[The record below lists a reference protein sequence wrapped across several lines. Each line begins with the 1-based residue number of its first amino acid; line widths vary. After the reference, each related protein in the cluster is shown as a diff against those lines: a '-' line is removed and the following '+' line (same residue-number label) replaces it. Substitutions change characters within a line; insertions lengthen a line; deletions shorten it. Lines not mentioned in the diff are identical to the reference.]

1 MSLENLL
8 KLPYEERKSVI
19 AQLSFKER
27 LALQKFVSEV
37 SPYTKYQENP
47 VGFVQEALHET
58 LWSKQKEILE
68 SVRDNKRTAVPAC
81 HAPGKSH
88 IAARAVAWWVSS
100 FPPGTAQVVTTAPNY
115 RQVRTI
121 LWSHIQRTWDR
132 HGLPGE
138 VFTTEWRIGR
148 EIAAY
153 GFSGQQHDEAVV
165 QGIHAPHLLIVVD
178 EAAGISPMVGTAL
191 EALMTGGHTRM
202 LVLGN
207 PPTDNE
213 GSWFER
219 ACNSPNY
226 NLVPISAYDTPNFTG
241 EDSGMCK
248 SCPSQVPPHEVKT
261 HLVDKEWVDE
271 VTREFG
277 SDSAFVE
284 ARVLAKFPRAVNNKT
299 IPLNWIEKSADN
311 EFAEEG
317 HIRLGVDIASGGG
330 DEFVIA
336 WADGSIGSIKHRSS
350 GSANANALDVAGVIL
365 QSILDAEKVHKER
378 GLVDPVRVKID
389 SIGVG
394 WGIVSTLLN
403 WGKEKKHGAQ
413 IIGVNV
419 AEKAHDSIRFTSQR
433 AELWWT
439 GRQLLQ
445 PDDAGMQQIR
455 LDIDQRT
462 QAQLS
467 APTYSSDS
475 GGRIAIE
482 AKKHMKS
489 RNVGSPDRAEA
500 ILLAFYEPPTKRNIM
515 PVAPINIGQRNSWS
529 IG

>member
-8 KLPYEERKSVI
+8 RLPSEERASY
-19 AQLSFKER
+19 LSKLSRQER
-27 LALQKFVSEV
+27 MMLAEYLSQV
-37 SPYTKYQENP
+37 SPFTKYQNDP
-47 VGFVQEALHET
+47 VSFVQEALDET

-121 LWSHIQRTWDR
+121 LWSHIQRVWDR

-178 EAAGISPMVGTAL
+178 EAAGISPLIGTAL

-219 ACNSPNY
+219 SCNSPNY

-248 SCPSQVPPHEVKT
+248 SCPSTVLPHEVKT

-271 VTREFG
+271 VNREFG
-277 SDSAFVE
+277 SDSSFVE

-299 IPLNWIEKSADN
+299 IPLSWIEQSEEN
-311 EFAEEG
+311 ELASEG
-317 HIRLGVDIASGGG
+317 PIKLGVDIASGGG

-336 WADGSIGSIKHRSS
+336 KADGQIGSIIHRSS

-365 QSILDAEKVHKER
+365 QAILDAQEIHDQR
-378 GLVDPVRVKID
+378 GYSDRVRVKID

-394 WGIVSTLLN
+394 WGIVSTLEG
-403 WGKEKKHGAQ
+403 WRKEKRHNAQ

-419 AEKAHDSIRFTSQR
+419 AERAKDTIRFSSQR
-433 AELWWT
+433 GELWWT
-439 GRQLLQ
+439 GRQMLQ
-445 PDDAGMQQIR
+445 PDNDGNQQIR
-455 LDIDQRT
+455 LDIDQKA

-467 APTYSSDS
+467 APTYSTDS
-475 GGRIAIE
+475 SGRIGIE
-482 AKKHMKS
+482 AKKSMKS

-500 ILLAFYEPPTKRNIM
+500 LLLAFYEPPAKRNVM
-515 PVAPINIGQRNSWS
+515 SVAPINIGQRNTWG
-529 IG
+529 I